1 MSALKK
7 KHEEHKEQGHGGRG
21 PLRQQSTQ
29 ATAPRIDCP
38 TRHWTKAKASDCHLS
53 LLLSLSPPPPLP
65 CPSMAESRMVELSSP
80 TTNLQEPRDP
90 LCSLLSETE

>member
-1 MSALKK
+1 MRCIRDESKSKRLPPLSSAF
-7 KHEEHKEQGHGGRG
+7 
-21 PLRQQSTQ
+21 PS
-29 ATAPRIDCP
+29 
-38 TRHWTKAKASDCHLS
+38 
-53 LLLSLSPPPPLP
+53 PPPLP